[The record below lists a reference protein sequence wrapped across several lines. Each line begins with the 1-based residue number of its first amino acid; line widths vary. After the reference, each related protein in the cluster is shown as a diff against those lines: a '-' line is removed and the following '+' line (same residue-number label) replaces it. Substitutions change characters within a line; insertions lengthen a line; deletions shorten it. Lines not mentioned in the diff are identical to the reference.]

1 MDIDQMSEM
10 AMGLAMYDTYKSSME
25 KNRNI
30 AAGIED
36 KYTGKQPDH
45 VYHAI
50 LNGQQRGPFSLGE
63 MAAMIADGKIVP
75 ETYVWKQGMPDW
87 LPARDVPGLV
97 FKSEKKEEEN
107 GQSE

>member
-36 KYTGKQPDH
+36 KYAGKQPDH

-50 LNGQQRGPFSLGE
+50 LNGQ
-63 MAAMIADGKIVP
+63 
-75 ETYVWKQGMPDW
+75 
-87 LPARDVPGLV
+87 
-97 FKSEKKEEEN
+97 
-107 GQSE
+107 